1 MKRTVGKAS
10 KWINVEK
17 IIIGLKIKTRE
28 KKKKENAPELQKPNV
43 ETRVYKNNPTEIKYN
58 RSTQQ
63 TKENK
68 YYVYQNKTN

>member
-1 MKRTVGKAS
+1 MKRTVGKAN

-43 ETRVYKNNPTEIKYN
+43 ETRVYKNN
-58 RSTQQ
+58 
-63 TKENK
+63 
-68 YYVYQNKTN
+68 